1 MDVPLTFC
9 PRGWMFVMKKSSSH
23 GSYQKC
29 FPPLTAI
36 EVGFWETRM
45 QGKVAANKDFLMK
58 SSIIESNFNVSKQR
72 YVQTVLGN
80 YYPLAREVCEA
91 GSTLPCGKN
100 QGNVLINIS
109 YNCRAFDDN
118 TVLFLCHSL
127 HKVISANTIP
137 EMWKGGEEV
146 LRNVWEDGRR
156 YLCKIWLKSCQILV
170 SIFCSLKTFGG
181 GVPMKSSPSKLP
193 PSAARLAY
201 LSAHMIWLIFFK
213 GGSFGHRSV
222 WVG

>member
-1 MDVPLTFC
+1 
-9 PRGWMFVMKKSSSH
+9 MKKSSSH

-45 QGKVAANKDFLMK
+45 QGKVAANKD
-58 SSIIESNFNVSKQR
+58 SAIIESNFNVSKQR

-91 GSTLPCGKN
+91 GSTLPCGKKY
-100 QGNVLINIS
+100 GNVLINII

-118 TVLFLCHSL
+118 TVLFFCHSL
-127 HKVISANTIP
+127 HKVIPANIIP
-137 EMWKGGEEV
+137 KMWKGGEEV
-146 LRNVWEDGRR
+146 LRNVWEDWRR
-156 YLCKIWLKSCQILV
+156 YLCKIWFESCQILI
-170 SIFCSLKTFGG
+170 SILCSSKTFGG

-201 LSAHMIWLIFFK
+201 LSADVIWLFF
-213 GGSFGHRSV
+213 SRV
-222 WVG
+222 

>member
-1 MDVPLTFC
+1 
-9 PRGWMFVMKKSSSH
+9 MFQNNAMFKPCWGIIILLLVKSVKL
-23 GSYQKC
+23 GQL
-29 FPPLTAI
+29 FP
-36 EVGFWETRM
+36 M
-45 QGKVAANKDFLMK
+45 
-58 SSIIESNFNVSKQR
+58 
-72 YVQTVLGN
+72 
-80 YYPLAREVCEA
+80 
-91 GSTLPCGKN
+91 GKN
-100 QGNVLINIS
+100 QGNVLINFG
-109 YNCRAFDDN
+109 YNCRLCNAEPLMI
-118 TVLFLCHSL
+118 TLLFLCHSL
-127 HKVISANTIP
+127 HKVISANIIP

-156 YLCKIWLKSCQILV
+156 YLCKIWFKSCQILI

>member
-91 GSTLPCGKN
+91 GSTLPYGEKSKKC
-100 QGNVLINIS
+100 S
-109 YNCRAFDDN
+109 YKFRLQLQTLQCRTSDDN
-118 TVLFLCHSL
+118 TFISLSFLTQGYFSKHYTWDV
-127 HKVISANTIP
+127 KGWWRGPP
-137 EMWKGGEEV
+137 EC
-146 LRNVWEDGRR
+146 LRRWAT
-156 YLCKIWLKSCQILV
+156 V
-170 SIFCSLKTFGG
+170 S
-181 GVPMKSSPSKLP
+181 VQNMVRKLP
-193 PSAARLAY
+193 NFDFHLLLFANLWWWCSHEVKSL
-201 LSAHMIWLIFFK
+201 
-213 GGSFGHRSV
+213 
-222 WVG
+222 

>member
-1 MDVPLTFC
+1 M
-9 PRGWMFVMKKSSSH
+9 
-23 GSYQKC
+23 
-29 FPPLTAI
+29 
-36 EVGFWETRM
+36 
-45 QGKVAANKDFLMK
+45 
-58 SSIIESNFNVSKQR
+58 
-72 YVQTVLGN
+72 LGN

-91 GSTLPCGKN
+91 GSTLPYGEKSRKC
-100 QGNVLINIS
+100 S
-109 YNCRAFDDN
+109 YKFRLQLQTLQCRASDDN

-127 HKVISANTIP
+127 QQNISANIIP
-137 EMWKGGEEV
+137 EMWKSGEEV

-156 YLCKIWLKSCQILV
+156 YLRKMWFESCQILI
-170 SIFCSLKTFGG
+170 SIFWSLKTFGG

>member
-1 MDVPLTFC
+1 MNVCNEKVIFTRKLSKVFST
-9 PRGWMFVMKKSSSH
+9 SH
-23 GSYQKC
+23 SYWGRILRNSDAGESCCEQR
-29 FPPLTAI
+29 FFYQI
-36 EVGFWETRM
+36 
-45 QGKVAANKDFLMK
+45 FLNWK
-58 SSIIESNFNVSKQR
+58 RFQCNVWKQR

-127 HKVISANTIP
+127 HKVISANIIP

-156 YLCKIWLKSCQILV
+156 YLCKIWFESCQILI
-170 SIFCSLKTFGG
+170 SIFWSLETFGG

-201 LSAHMIWLIFFK
+201 LSACVIWLFFF
-213 GGSFGHRSV
+213 SRF
-222 WVG
+222 

>member
-1 MDVPLTFC
+1 
-9 PRGWMFVMKKSSSH
+9 
-23 GSYQKC
+23 
-29 FPPLTAI
+29 
-36 EVGFWETRM
+36 M

-58 SSIIESNFNVSKQR
+58 SFLIESNFNVSKQR

-127 HKVISANTIP
+127 HKVISANIIP
-137 EMWKGGEEV
+137 EM
-146 LRNVWEDGRR
+146 
-156 YLCKIWLKSCQILV
+156 
-170 SIFCSLKTFGG
+170 
-181 GVPMKSSPSKLP
+181 
-193 PSAARLAY
+193 
-201 LSAHMIWLIFFK
+201 
-213 GGSFGHRSV
+213 
-222 WVG
+222 